1 MKVRNSRAFLVTT
14 LTVVFSA
21 LVLAV
26 GASAHHPGRH
36 GGAGFHGWHAAH
48 ASALDKHWLKGAI
61 EGDRFEIAGG
71 QIALQ
76 HASSQKVKDLA
87 NKLIADHTD
96 SLKDAI
102 ALAQRYRIE
111 VPKDPSPTQQWQLET
126 IAGLNGAAFDKS
138 YAKLEV
144 ADHVQDIKEA
154 IEEVQE
160 GSAWRIRKAAW
171 EEIPVLKGHLDQ
183 AKDALDA
190 VD

>member
-1 MKVRNSRAFLVTT
+1 MEIRKSRTLLVTAF
-14 LTVVFSA
+14 TVIVSA

-26 GASAHHPGRH
+26 AASAHHPGRH
-36 GGAGFHGWHAAH
+36 GGQGFHGWHGAR
-48 ASALDKHWLKGAI
+48 ASALDRHYLQAAI

-71 QIALQ
+71 KIALQ
-76 HASSQKVKDLA
+76 HASSEKVKELA

-96 SLKDAI
+96 SLKDAVE
-102 ALAQRYRIE
+102 LAQRYRIE
-111 VPKDPSPTQQWQLET
+111 VPKDPSPTQQWELET
-126 IAGLNGAAFDKS
+126 ISGFNGAAFDKS

-154 IEEVQE
+154 AEEVHY
-160 GSAWRIRKAAW
+160 GSAWRIRKAAY

-183 AKDALDA
+183 ARNVLDA